1 MSQNTN
7 TKEIYTEVPNRNVF
21 FEYLKQNPGI
31 MIFKFGA
38 EWCGPC
44 KKIQSDLEVYFANC
58 PNNVLCFDID
68 VDECFDIYA
77 FLKSKKMINGIPA
90 ILAYKKGN
98 ETFSPDYSHSGS
110 DLNQLNLFFQT
121 IYRDCKYIS

>member
-1 MSQNTN
+1 MTENTN

-21 FEYLKQNPGI
+21 FEYLQQNPGI

-44 KKIQSDLEVYFANC
+44 KKIQSDLEVLFANC

-68 VDECFDIYA
+68 VDECFDLYA
-77 FLKSKKMINGIPA
+77 FMKSRKMIVGIPS
-90 ILAYKKGN
+90 ILVWNKGN
-98 ETFSPDYSHSGS
+98 KEYVPSAFITSADKNEVENFLS
-110 DLNQLNLFFQT
+110 
-121 IYRDCKYIS
+121 KYI

>member
-1 MSQNTN
+1 MTENTN

-21 FEYLKQNPGI
+21 FEYLQQNPGI

-44 KKIQSDLEVYFANC
+44 KKIQSDLEVLFANC
-58 PNNVLCFDID
+58 PNNVL
-68 VDECFDIYA
+68 CFDIYA

-98 ETFSPDYSHSGS
+98 INFVPDYSHSGS

-121 IYRDCKYIS
+121 IYRDCKFIS